1 MSSEL
6 TEQPKTVEQ
15 TDEDEHAE
23 GSGAVGKR
31 INSKPGKRLVTG
43 NGEYLDDIELPG
55 TLHARFVRSTRAHA
69 KIEEIDVSAAMEM
82 PGVHAVWTAED
93 FDPYVERFS
102 HPENDFP
109 DENVVA
115 KDRVRYVGDEVAVV
129 VAEERNTAI
138 EAADR
143 VQITYE
149 SLDAMTDPF
158 EAMEDDAEL
167 IHPELD
173 ADPDCPVDGNV
184 IYEGKTVGGED
195 VDGAMDD
202 ADVIVEEE
210 FHTPKTNPSALEPHG
225 IIADFDPSE
234 HHLTIHATTQV
245 PHRLPELIP
254 DAVTDLEPENITC
267 KLPDVG
273 GGFGQKI
280 GRYSHD
286 VAVSVLAM
294 VMERPIKMFF
304 DRIEEMQAGRGRYD
318 EYLTG
323 RLGVTDDGEFVG
335 LDVDMLQNSGGYANY
350 AKVVSFSSALTAGGP
365 YMIPSQEIRYK
376 LVYTNVM
383 PGVAVRGFGNPQFM
397 FCLEQLIDIAADEL
411 DMDPIELRLKN
422 MPEKDELPVRT
433 ATRLKFRATD
443 MHQCVENVRDM
454 INWDEHRGGYRTRD
468 GKLRG
473 VGLGTVMQRN
483 GNKSAKGD
491 DFAGAIVKIDRYG
504 DVSVFTGTANIGQG
518 TETGIA
524 QMVADTLGVGVDR
537 VNLIIG
543 DTDVTPEDMGV
554 WADRST
560 IFAGTAASRAAED
573 VKETIVELMAHIFD
587 CPEEEVV
594 MADGRI
600 YPENDPEAGKDFEEV
615 CELATFGDQ
624 DNRPEEMKSGISLI
638 GEARFET
645 EEGEFMDHETG
656 TGSVSHVYTFSV
668 QAAVVEV
675 DPATGEVEIVDI
687 AIGEDAGNVINPSLA
702 EGQIQGG
709 IVQALGEILLENYEY
724 DHNGN
729 LTNGNLVDYHLPTAA
744 DVPMVWS
751 ENISHVETPDPTTS
765 HGQKGLGECSTVT
778 TFPAVANAL
787 ADATGIR
794 FTELPYSPD
803 TVLPK
808 LVEEGLREL

>member
-6 TEQPKTVEQ
+6 TQQPAAEEQ
-15 TDEDEHAE
+15 TEKHESE
-23 GSGAVGKR
+23 EQRSPVGER

-55 TLHARFVRSTRAHA
+55 TLHARFVRSTRGHA
-69 KIEEIDVSAAMEM
+69 KLENVDTSDAEEM

-93 FDPYVERFS
+93 FDPYVQKFS

-115 KDRVRYVGDEVAVV
+115 ENRVRYVGDEIAVV

-143 VQITYE
+143 VQVDYE
-149 SLDAMTDPF
+149 SLDAHTDPF

-184 IYEGKTVGGED
+184 IYEGKTVGGEG
-195 VDGAMDD
+195 VDEAMEGADI
-202 ADVIVEEE
+202 IVEEE
-210 FHTPKTNPSALEPHG
+210 VHTPKTNPSALEPHG
-225 IIADFDPSE
+225 IIADFNPAE
-234 HHLTIHATTQV
+234 HHLTVHATTQV

-254 DAVTDLEPENITC
+254 SAVKDLEPENITC

-304 DRIEEMQAGRGRYD
+304 DRLEEMKAGRGRYD

-323 RLGVTDDGEFVG
+323 RLGVTEDGEFVG

-365 YMIPSQEIRYK
+365 YMIPSQEISYK

-397 FCLEQLIDIAADEL
+397 FCLEQLIDIAAEQL

-422 MPEKDELPVRT
+422 MPKKEELPIRT

-443 MHQCVENVRDM
+443 MHQCMKNVKEM
-454 INWDEHRGGYRTRD
+454 VNWDEHRGGYRTRD

-473 VGLGTVMQRN
+473 VGVGTVMQRN
-483 GNKSAKGD
+483 GNKSAKGA
-491 DFAGAIVKIDRYG
+491 DFAGSIVKIDRYG
-504 DVSVFTGTANIGQG
+504 GVKVFTGTANIGQG

-524 QMVADTLGVGVDR
+524 QMVADRLGIDVDR
-537 VNLIIG
+537 VDLVIG

-560 IFAGTAASRAAED
+560 IFAGTAASRAADD
-573 VKETIVELMAHIFD
+573 VKETIVELMAHVFECSED
-587 CPEEEVV
+587 EVV
-594 MADGRI
+594 MENGEV
-600 YPENDPEAGKDFEEV
+600 YPAGDPDAGMDFEEV

-624 DNRPEEMKSGISLI
+624 DDRPEHMKSGISLI

-668 QAAVVEV
+668 QAVVVDV
-675 DPATGEVEIVDI
+675 DPETGEIDIVDI
-687 AIGEDAGNVINPSLA
+687 AIGEDAGNVINPNLA

-709 IVQALGEILLENYEY
+709 VVQALGEVLLENYDY
-724 DHNGN
+724 DANGN

-751 ENISHVETPDPTTS
+751 EDISHVETPDPTTS

-794 FTELPYSPD
+794 FTELPYSPS

-808 LVEEGLREL
+808 LAEEGLREL

>member
-1 MSSEL
+1 MSSESADL
-6 TEQPKTVEQ
+6 ERVER
-15 TDEDEHAE
+15 EEEAE
-23 GSGAVGKR
+23 TGGAVGER
-31 INSKPGKRLVTG
+31 VNSKLGRKLVTG
-43 NGEYLDDIELPG
+43 NGQFVDDIELPG

-69 KIEEIDVSAAMEM
+69 KIESIDASDAEAMS
-82 PGVHAVWTAED
+82 GVELVWTAED
-93 FDPYVERFS
+93 FDPYVEKFS

-109 DENVVA
+109 DENVLA
-115 KDRVRYVGDEVAVV
+115 TDRVRYVGDEVAVV
-129 VAEERNTAI
+129 LAEDRNTAV

-143 VQITYE
+143 VRVDYE
-149 SLDAMTDPF
+149 PLDVVTNPF
-158 EAMEDDAEL
+158 EATGDDAPV
-167 IHPELD
+167 IHPGLD
-173 ADPDCPVDGNV
+173 EDPDCPVEGNV
-184 IYEGKTVGGED
+184 IYEGATVGGED
-195 VDGAMDD
+195 VDDAMEA
-202 ADVIVEEE
+202 ADVVVEET
-210 FHTPKTNPSALEPHG
+210 FHTSKTNPNALEPHG
-225 IIADFDPSE
+225 IVADYNPAD
-234 HHLTIHATTQV
+234 HHLTVHASTQV

-254 DAVTDLEPENITC
+254 SAVKDLEPKDITC

-294 VMERPIKMFF
+294 VTERPIKMFL
-304 DRIEEMQAGRGRYD
+304 DRIEELQAGRGRYD

-323 RLGVTDDGEFVG
+323 RLGVTDSGEFVG

-350 AKVVSFSSALTAGGP
+350 AKVVSFSSALTAAGP
-365 YMIPSQEIRYK
+365 YLIPAQNIGYK

-397 FCLEQLIDIAADEL
+397 FCLEQLVDIAADEL
-411 DMDPIELRLKN
+411 GVDPIELRLQN
-422 MPEKDELPVRT
+422 MPAKEDLPLRT

-443 MHQCVENVRDM
+443 MHQCVRNAKEM

-483 GNKSAKGD
+483 GNKSAKGA
-491 DFAGAIVKIDRYG
+491 DFAGGIVKIDRHG
-504 DVSVFTGTANIGQG
+504 QVKIFTGTANIGQG

-524 QMVADTLGVGVDR
+524 QMVADTLGVDVER
-537 VNLIIG
+537 VGLIIG

-573 VKETIVELMAHIFD
+573 VKATMVELAAHLLDADRDAIVMRDERIFVEGD
-587 CPEEEVV
+587 RERGFE
-594 MADGRI
+594 
-600 YPENDPEAGKDFEEV
+600 FEEF
-615 CELATFGDQ
+615 CDLATFGDQ
-624 DNRPEEMKSGISLI
+624 ADRPEHMRQGVSLV

-645 EEGEFMDHETG
+645 DQGEFMDHDTG

-668 QAAVVEV
+668 LAALVEV
-675 DPATGEVEIVDI
+675 DPETGEVEVVDI
-687 AIGEDAGNVINPSLA
+687 AISEDAGNIINPSLA

-724 DHNGN
+724 DSSGN
-729 LTNGNLVDYHLPTAA
+729 LMNGNLVDYHLPTAA

>member
-1 MSSEL
+1 MSSE
-6 TEQPKTVEQ
+6 TPEVEQ
-15 TDEDEHAE
+15 VGRGEE
-23 GSGAVGKR
+23 GEADSRAVGDR
-31 INSKPGKRLVTG
+31 VNSKLGRKLVTG
-43 NGEYLDDIELPG
+43 NGEFLDDIELPG
-55 TLHARFVRSTRAHA
+55 TLHARFVRSTQAHA
-69 KIEEIDVSAAMEM
+69 KIESIDTSEAEAMA
-82 PGVHAVWTAED
+82 GVELVWTAED
-93 FDPYVERFS
+93 FDPYVEEFS

-115 KDRVRYVGDEVAVV
+115 EDRVRYVGDEVAVV
-129 VAEERNTAI
+129 LAEDRNTAV

-143 VQITYE
+143 VRVEYD
-149 SLDAMTDPF
+149 SLDAVTNPHD
-158 EAMEDDAEL
+158 AMEADAPV
-167 IHPELD
+167 IHPDLD

-184 IYEGKTVGGED
+184 IYEGATVGGGD
-195 VDGAMDD
+195 VDEAMAE
-202 ADVIVEEE
+202 ADVVVEET
-210 FHTPKTNPSALEPHG
+210 FHTSKTNPNALEPHG
-225 IIADFDPSE
+225 IVADYNPAD
-234 HHLTIHATTQV
+234 HHLTVHASTQV

-254 DAVTDLEPENITC
+254 TAVTDLEATDITC

-294 VMERPIKMFF
+294 VTERPVKMFL

-323 RLGVTDDGEFVG
+323 RLGVTEDGEFVG

-365 YMIPSQEIRYK
+365 YLIPAQDIGYK
-376 LVYTNVM
+376 VVYTNVM
-383 PGVAVRGFGNPQFM
+383 PGIAVRGFGNPQFM
-397 FCLEQLIDIAADEL
+397 FCLEQLVDIAADEL
-411 DMDPIELRLKN
+411 DVDPIELRLRN
-422 MPEKDELPVRT
+422 MPEKDDLPLRT

-443 MHQCVENVRDM
+443 MHQCVEDVTEM

-483 GNKSAKGD
+483 GNKSAKGA

-504 DVSVFTGTANIGQG
+504 TVKVFTGTANIGQG

-524 QMVADTLGVGVDR
+524 QMVADTLGVDIDR
-537 VNLIIG
+537 VDLVIG

-573 VKETIVELMAHIFD
+573 VKATIVELAAHVFD
-587 CPEEEVV
+587 CAEDDVV
-594 MADGRI
+594 LRDDRVSPGG
-600 YPENDPEAGKDFEEV
+600 DPDAGVSFEEF

-624 DNRPEEMKSGISLI
+624 EDRPEHMREGVSLI

-645 EEGEFMDHETG
+645 DQGEFMDHETG

-668 QAAVVEV
+668 QAALVEV
-675 DPATGEVEIVDI
+675 DPATGEVEVVDV
-687 AIGEDAGNVINPSLA
+687 AVGEDAGNVINPSLA

-709 IVQALGEILLENYEY
+709 IVQALGEVLLENYAY
-724 DHNGN
+724 DNNGN
-729 LTNGNLVDYHLPTAA
+729 LMNGNLVDYHLPTAA